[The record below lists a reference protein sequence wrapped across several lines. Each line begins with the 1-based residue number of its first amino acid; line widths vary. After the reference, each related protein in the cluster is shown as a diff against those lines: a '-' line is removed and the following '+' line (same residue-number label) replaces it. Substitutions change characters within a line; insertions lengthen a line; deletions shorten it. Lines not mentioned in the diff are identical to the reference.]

1 MKNDEQRVNSNSAEA
16 IFEFDSEECAAIAHD
31 LAILQHTEADRS
43 ELNFSVADLE
53 LIIQI
58 AKGDFSLI

>member
-31 LAILQHTEADRS
+31 LAILQYAGADRS

-58 AKGDFSLI
+58 VKGDFSLI

>member
-1 MKNDEQRVNSNSAEA
+1 MV
-16 IFEFDSEECAAIAHD
+16 FEFDSEECAAIAHD
-31 LAILQHTEADRS
+31 LAIIQLPEADRS

-58 AKGDFSLI
+58 AKGDFDLGEQ